1 MRSIQ
6 LGGVVPALLT
16 PFFDD
21 LSIDY
26 HSLRRLVDRSLAV
39 KSVGAV
45 FGVGH
50 AGEVASLTRE
60 ERAEVTRVISDR
72 VKGRVPVLA
81 GVYTDSLTEAV
92 EHARDAKA
100 AGADAVTVFPPP
112 IFADGAC
119 ASYEMPLLWHQTIA
133 EKAEIPLVLFQF
145 SPGGGLGYTPDTLRR
160 LVALPYVVGVKEG
173 SAGMVPYQLNVEICR
188 DAKPPVPV
196 LTSNNSSLLS
206 SLVVGGEG
214 ILSGSGWVIAAEL
227 AEMWETVE
235 KGDLFA
241 ARAVH
246 EKLRPLTKCF
256 YRAPFIDMHTRM
268 KETLVMLGVL
278 ERATVRPPLL
288 AISDEERKALRGALA
303 FAGMLKA

>member
-1 MRSIQ
+1 MRSVK

-26 HSLRRLVDRSLAV
+26 ASLRRLVDRCLEV
-39 KSVGAV
+39 QSVAAL

-50 AGEVASLTRE
+50 AGEVAALTRE
-60 ERAEVTRVISDR
+60 ERAEVTRVIAER

-92 EHARDAKA
+92 AHAKDAKQ

-119 ASYEMPLLWHQTIA
+119 ASHEMPLLWHQTVA
-133 EKAEIPLVLFQF
+133 EQAEIPLVLFQF
-145 SPGGGLGYTPDTLRR
+145 SPGGGLGYTPDTLRK
-160 LVALPYVVGVKEG
+160 LVALPYVVGIKEG

-188 DAKPPVPV
+188 EANPPVPV

-206 SLVVGGEG
+206 SLAVGGEG
-214 ILSGSGWVIAAEL
+214 VLSGSGSVIAAEL
-227 AEMWETVE
+227 GEMWKAVE
-235 KGDLFA
+235 QGDLFA
-241 ARAVH
+241 AREVH

-256 YRAPFIDMHTRM
+256 YKAPFIDMHTRM
-268 KETLVMLGVL
+268 KETLVLLGVL

-288 AISDEERKALRGALA
+288 AIKDEERAALRSALE
-303 FAGMLKA
+303 FAGLLKA

>member
-1 MRSIQ
+1 MRSVK
-6 LGGVVPALLT
+6 LDGVVPALLT

-26 HSLRRLVDRSLAV
+26 ESLGRLVDRSLSV
-39 KSVGAV
+39 GSVGAV

-50 AGEVASLTRE
+50 AGEVASLTRD
-60 ERAEVTRVISDR
+60 ERAEVTRVISER
-72 VKGRVPVLA
+72 VAGRVPVLA

-119 ASYEMPLLWHQTIA
+119 ASFEMPLLWHRTIA
-133 EKAEIPLVLFQF
+133 EQAEIPLVLFQF

-173 SAGMVPYQLNVEICR
+173 SSGMVPYQLNVEICR
-188 DAKPPVPV
+188 EAVPPVPV

-206 SLVVGGEG
+206 SLAVGGEG
-214 ILSGSGWVIAAEL
+214 ILSGSGSVIAAEL
-227 AEMWETVE
+227 GAMWEAVD

-241 ARAVH
+241 AREVH

-288 AISDEERKALRGALA
+288 PISDGERKSLREALV
-303 FAGMLKA
+303 FAGLLGA

>member
-1 MRSIQ
+1 MRSVK
-6 LGGVVPALLT
+6 LGGVVSALLT

-21 LSIDY
+21 YSIDY
-26 HSLRRLVDRSLAV
+26 ASLRKLVDRSLAV
-39 KSVGAV
+39 KSVGAI

-60 ERAEVTRVISDR
+60 ERAEVTRVISDQ
-72 VKGRVPVLA
+72 VKGQVPVLT
-81 GVYTDSLTEAV
+81 GVYTDSLNEAV
-92 EHARDAKA
+92 DHARDAKA
-100 AGADAVTVFPPP
+100 AGADAVTIFPPP

-119 ASYEMPLLWHQTIA
+119 ASHEMPLLWHETIA
-133 EKAEIPLVLFQF
+133 EKADIPLVLFQF

-160 LVALPYVVGVKEG
+160 LVALPYVVGIKEG

-188 DAKPPVPV
+188 EATPPVPV

-206 SLVVGGEG
+206 SLAVGGEG
-214 ILSGSGWVIAAEL
+214 ILSGSGSVIAAEL
-227 AEMWETVE
+227 GEMWEAVE

-241 ARAVH
+241 AREAH

-256 YRAPFIDMHTRM
+256 YKAPFIDMHTRM
-268 KETLVMLGVL
+268 KECLVMLGIL

-288 AISDEERKALRGALA
+288 AISEHECKALRDALA
-303 FAGMLKA
+303 FAGLLKD